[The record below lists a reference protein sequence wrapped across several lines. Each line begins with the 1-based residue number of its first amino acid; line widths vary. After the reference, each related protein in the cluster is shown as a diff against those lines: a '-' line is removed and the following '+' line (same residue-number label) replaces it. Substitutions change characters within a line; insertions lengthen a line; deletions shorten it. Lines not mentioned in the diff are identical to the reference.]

1 MTDWTNEGILDSAK
15 NGQAKWVPGDAE
27 GETNLWL
34 KPQPARYHV
43 AFPEHVG
50 RETNGP
56 GQGLAG
62 SHLRVWNLESGKQL
76 GF

>member
-1 MTDWTNEGILDSAK
+1 MQRMVKLSGYQGMLKEKL
-15 NGQAKWVPGDAE
+15 VV
-27 GETNLWL
+27 ET
-34 KPQPARYHV
+34 PAGKVSCRISR
-43 AFPEHVG
+43 ACWK
-50 RETNGP
+50 ETNGP